1 MKFNPYQKLG
11 LGSICLLTVGWVI
24 NFLLP
29 PPSIVVLID
38 TSYCQSEKW
47 RQVSQ
52 RYEQLYDRD
61 RHRQLKIEA
70 VILANSLGTETIVS
84 PPSPS
89 AIAELST
96 FGISAEELDENLQ
109 LKEIQTEILT
119 CPS

>member
-1 MKFNPYQKLG
+1 MKLNPYQKLG

-38 TSYCQSEKW
+38 TSYCQSKKW
-47 RQVSQ
+47 QQVSE

-61 RHRQLKIEA
+61 RRQQLNIES
-70 VILANSLGTETIVS
+70 VILANSLGTETLAS

-119 CPS
+119 CPP